1 MKAFTGAYGNS
12 YEKPPLL
19 DITLEEFETCAIDRL
34 KVLAHI
40 ESLSSRSL
48 APAVYSS
55 TVATFV
61 KTHVPLNS
69 NSARSANLDEE
80 RRRDEIGHWVLRLA
94 FSRR

>member
-1 MKAFTGAYGNS
+1 MSANLLS
-12 YEKPPLL
+12 YEQPPLL

-48 APAVYSS
+48 APAQYSAALS
-55 TVATFV
+55 TFV
-61 KTHVPLNS
+61 KSHLPLNS
-69 NSARSANLDEE
+69 NSARNANLDDE

-94 FSRR
+94 FCRR